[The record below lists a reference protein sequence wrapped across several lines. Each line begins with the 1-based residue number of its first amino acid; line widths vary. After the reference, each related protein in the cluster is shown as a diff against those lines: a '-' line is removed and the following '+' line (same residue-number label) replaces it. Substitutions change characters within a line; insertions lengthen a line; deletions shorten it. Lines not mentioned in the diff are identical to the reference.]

1 MRKKI
6 TIGMCA
12 MVAAAGLPIVF
23 QGPAY
28 AASGPQPASG
38 TVLITS
44 QVVDSVRL
52 ADGNTIVVVTL
63 SGALTGTI
71 DGPFTETDRE
81 VLHPDGSGTL
91 VGKGIQ
97 SGRLGACGTG
107 SVPYVTEAR
116 LTGTAISGRFQFI
129 DQASST
135 SAPMKFHGVETF
147 TGDTATGEVT
157 YNGIYLCT

>member
-6 TIGMCA
+6 TIGMSA
-12 MVAAAGLPIVF
+12 IAAAGLAIVF
-23 QGPAY
+23 PGSAH

-44 QVVDSVRL
+44 QVVDSVRV

-63 SGALTGTI
+63 SGNLTGTI
-71 DGPFTETDRE
+71 NGPFTETDRE
-81 VLHPDGSGTL
+81 VVHPDGSGTL
-91 VGKGIQ
+91 VGMGIQ
-97 SGRLGACGTG
+97 SGELGTCGTG

-116 LTGTAISGRFQFI
+116 VTGTAISGRFQFI

-147 TGDTATGEVT
+147 TGDAAAGEATYSGS
-157 YNGIYLCT
+157 YLCT